1 MEPIGCLSVCL
12 LVCVTVAYGV
22 LGANEG
28 HGSLCRANERFLS
41 CGGCQKSCRD
51 PAPDCA
57 GVCRAGCFCNDGEV
71 RNDTGHC
78 VQLHECPPVA
88 PSSLLSTEPR
98 VSGSEC
104 PADEEYRSCEPCNRT
119 CDNPNPICPAQCAR
133 GCFCRDDLVRDKDGR
148 CVKIENCSHVK
159 RNDSSNKTPQYQLT
173 CGPHQ
178 VYSSCRSCEKTC
190 SSPIPECSQPC
201 SAGCFCEDGYLK
213 APSGKCVKLEECP
226 RDKCQD
232 PDEEFVCRYGCEAR
246 CDTLKCRSRPR
257 RCVLGCHC
265 RLGLLRDVNGK
276 CVAPNNCQ
284 DPANTTTIDTN
295 TANNASEIT
304 EAPAIIIERKSSVV
318 EVPIVSQSVFDAVD
332 TEPQTRSYNDVV
344 SRVVKLYKELIDTPN
359 PYREV
364 YYIPRSFKDLA
375 ISKGYGD
382 ENFSLKASEA
392 SPFFTQETKYKD
404 VNEKSYNYVNDI
416 VRLMKDMM
424 PSPLNFTLVQMPLG
438 HNWPQPN

>member
-226 RDKCQD
+226 RAEVSLGGAQEPSIEDCSS
-232 PDEEFVCRYGCEAR
+232 DEIYLSCGWCEPSCWEPRPQCPRGVCTRGC
-246 CDTLKCRSRPR
+246 LCRPPLLRHHSGHCVQQKDCRPR
-257 RCVLGCHC
+257 KGPYKKKEALKNNIYP
-265 RLGLLRDVNGK
+265 GLW
-276 CVAPNNCQ
+276 
-284 DPANTTTIDTN
+284 
-295 TANNASEIT
+295 SM
-304 EAPAIIIERKSSVV
+304 II
-318 EVPIVSQSVFDAVD
+318 
-332 TEPQTRSYNDVV
+332 
-344 SRVVKLYKELIDTPN
+344 
-359 PYREV
+359 
-364 YYIPRSFKDLA
+364 
-375 ISKGYGD
+375 
-382 ENFSLKASEA
+382 
-392 SPFFTQETKYKD
+392 
-404 VNEKSYNYVNDI
+404 
-416 VRLMKDMM
+416 
-424 PSPLNFTLVQMPLG
+424 
-438 HNWPQPN
+438 